1 MAHTFDLN
9 SVNFIRTLGKGAFGR
24 VRLAIIKE
32 TGEYIAIKCLKKS
45 HLIRTKQVDHVS
57 SEYQILKLTHHP
69 LLVNL
74 IGFTQDSSNLYFA
87 LEFVPGGDLFTFL
100 RTLGKFE
107 NAQAKIYAS
116 QIALMF
122 EYLHSFDIIY
132 RDLKP
137 ENLLIGADGYLKL
150 TDFGFAKIVDD
161 RTYTLCGTPEYI
173 APEILL
179 NKGHGKPVDWWTLG
193 VIIYEMIAG
202 IDPFT
207 DEDPM
212 MIYRKILKCKFSF
225 TRNFDRDAK
234 SLVKR
239 LLVVDLSKRYGN
251 LRKGVDDIK
260 QHSWF
265 KDINW
270 IQMVLKQAKMPY
282 VPVLRDS
289 GDCSH
294 FMVYPESLTSNSFVS
309 ENADPFIHWN
319 Y

>member
-1 MAHTFDLN
+1 MAQTFELN

-24 VRLAIIKE
+24 VRLAIVKQ
-32 TGEYIAIKCLKKS
+32 TGEYVAVKCLKKS

-57 SEYQILKLTHHP
+57 SEYQILKLTRHP

-74 IGFTQDSSNLYFA
+74 IGFTQDSSYLYFA

-100 RTLGKFE
+100 RRLGKFE

-150 TDFGFAKIVDD
+150 TDFGFAKFVTD

-225 TRNFDRDAK
+225 TSNFDRGAK

-251 LRKGVDDIK
+251 LRKGVGDIK

-265 KDINW
+265 KEINW

-282 VPVLRDS
+282 VPALRDS

-309 ENADPFIHWN
+309 ENMDPFIQWN
-319 Y
+319 N